1 MAVKINKG
9 AVLGLVDLTPMIDVV
24 FNLLIFF
31 MVVSHF
37 VKIDEERDLNVVLPS
52 ASQAMPLTQKPREF
66 FINIDQ
72 DGQYFV
78 RTRKV
83 SAEELGALL
92 SEAALNN
99 PASQSVI
106 IRADKRAPW
115 DFVATAMRLCNE
127 AGIHD
132 YSASLADE

>member
-1 MAVKINKG
+1 MAVKVNKSS
-9 AVLGLVDLTPMIDVV
+9 VLGLLDLTPMIDVV

-52 ASQAMPLTQKPREF
+52 ASEAMPLTQKPREF

-72 DGQYFV
+72 EGRFFV
-78 RTRKV
+78 RTRHV
-83 SAEELGALL
+83 TDDELGALL
-92 SEAALNN
+92 AEAALNN

-132 YSASLADE
+132 YSASLAEE